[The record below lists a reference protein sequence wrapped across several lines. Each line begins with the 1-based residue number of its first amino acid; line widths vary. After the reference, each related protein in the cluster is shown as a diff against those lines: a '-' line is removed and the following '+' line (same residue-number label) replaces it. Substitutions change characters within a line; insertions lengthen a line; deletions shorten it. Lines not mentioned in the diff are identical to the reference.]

1 MPPKNRTIKLLSI
14 GLMSLALLAGCS
26 KTEKKADNTEYKQPE
41 VFPVEEN
48 ALYFP
53 PDEPTEYIASCYNQL
68 TKDLPA
74 DLQKPQAEI
83 QTDETQAKIQTD
95 ENGNPIETEEK
106 PEETLNTSQAINETV
121 AQDVAKV
128 FISDFFT
135 LYNKDNSSEIGG
147 LDYIPSAQAD
157 SFKEYAKYYY
167 YNNYPIIL
175 SKYGQNN
182 LPNVKDVK
190 ISNLTQAKVSF
201 MDAEHEGYTM
211 DVDIEYEP
219 SDQASSFKT
228 QCKCTI
234 IKLADV
240 HYVDPSDVTAE
251 RDAGSE
257 KEVFR
262 VIAIEDR

>member
-1 MPPKNRTIKLLSI
+1 MPPKNRMIKVLAT
-14 GLMSLALLAGCS
+14 GLMGLSLIAGCS
-26 KTEKKADNTEYKQPE
+26 KTQKKEDNTEYVQPE
-41 VFPVEEN
+41 VYPVEEN
-48 ALYFP
+48 ALYWP

-74 DLQKPQAEI
+74 QLQNVQP
-83 QTDETQAKIQTD
+83 ETQENAENNQEQLD
-95 ENGNPIETEEK
+95 ENGNPVESEQPQQENEDTSAA
-106 PEETLNTSQAINETV
+106 LNEQV

-147 LDYIPSAQAD
+147 LDYIPSAYAD

-182 LPNVKDVK
+182 LPNVKDIK
-190 ISNLTQAKVSF
+190 ISNVSASKVTF
-201 MDAEHEGYTM
+201 ADAEHDGYTM

-234 IKLADV
+234 IKLTDV

-251 RDAGSE
+251 KDAGSE